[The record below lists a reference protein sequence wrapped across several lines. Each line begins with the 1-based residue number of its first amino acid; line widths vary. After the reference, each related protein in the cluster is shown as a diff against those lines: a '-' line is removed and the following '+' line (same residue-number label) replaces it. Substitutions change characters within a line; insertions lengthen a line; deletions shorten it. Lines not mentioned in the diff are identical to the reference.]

1 MLICETARLIVRKFT
16 LDDAPFI
23 MSLLNSPTWMQY
35 LGDRNIHTVADAAQ
49 YLTNG
54 PLASY
59 AQRGFGLFLVALKD
73 SGAPIGM
80 SGLIKRDGLED
91 VDVGFAL
98 LPEYTGQGYAY
109 EATKAVLD
117 YGYNTLQLPR
127 IVAIARADNK
137 HSLALLEK
145 LGLKFSDTIVLTG
158 IEHPLSLFK

>member
-1 MLICETARLIVRKFT
+1 MLICETERLIVRKFT

-23 MSLLNSPTWMQY
+23 MTLLNSPTWIQF
-35 LGDRNIHTVADAAQ
+35 LGDRNIQTEADAQQ
-49 YLTNG
+49 YLING

-59 AQRGFGLFLVALKD
+59 SLRGFGLFLVALKD
-73 SGAPIGM
+73 TNTPIGM
-80 SGLIKRDGLED
+80 SGLIKRDGLEH

-117 YGYNTLQLPR
+117 YGYNILHLPH

-145 LGLKFSDTIVLTG
+145 LGLKFSDTIMLAG

>member
-1 MLICETARLIVRKFT
+1 MLICETERLIVRKFT

-23 MSLLNSPTWMQY
+23 MTLLNSPNWIEF
-35 LGDRNIHTVADAAQ
+35 LGDRNIHTVADAAL
-49 YLTNG
+49 YLSNG

-59 AQRGFGLFLVALKD
+59 TQREFGLYLVALKD
-73 SGAPIGM
+73 TNVPIGM
-80 SGLIKRDGLED
+80 SGLIKRDGLEH

-117 YGYNTLQLPR
+117 YGYNTLRLPH

-137 HSLALLEK
+137 NSVALLEK
-145 LGLKFSDTIVLTG
+145 LGMKFSDNIMLLG
-158 IEHPLSLFK
+158 IEHPLCLFK

>member
-1 MLICETARLIVRKFT
+1 MLICETERLIVRKFAI
-16 LDDAPFI
+16 DDAPFI
-23 MSLLNSPTWMQY
+23 MALLNSPNWIEF
-35 LGDRNIHTVADAAQ
+35 LGDRNIHTEADAQ
-49 YLTNG
+49 LYLSNG

-59 AQRGFGLFLVALKD
+59 AMRGFGLYLVALKD
-73 SGAPIGM
+73 TGVPIGM

-117 YGYNTLQLPR
+117 YGYTTLHLPH

-137 HSLALLEK
+137 NSVALLEK
-145 LGLKFSDTIVLTG
+145 LGMKFSDNVMLTG
-158 IEHPLSLFK
+158 IEHPLCLFR

>member
-16 LDDAPFI
+16 IDDAQFI
-23 MSLLNSPTWMQY
+23 CSLLNSPTWIQF
-35 LGDRNIHTVADAAQ
+35 LGDRNIQTVADAQQ

-59 AQRGFGLFLVALKD
+59 ALRGFGLYLVAMKD
-73 SGAPIGM
+73 SGVPIGM
-80 SGLIKRDGLED
+80 SGLIKRDGLEY

-98 LPEYTGQGYAY
+98 LPEYMGQGYAY
-109 EATKAVLD
+109 EATKAVMD
-117 YGYNTLQLPR
+117 YGYNTLQLPH

-137 HSLALLEK
+137 NSLALLAK
-145 LGLKFSDTIVLTG
+145 LGLKFSETVMLAG

>member
-1 MLICETARLIVRKFT
+1 MLICETARLIVRRFT

-23 MSLLNSPTWMQY
+23 IALLNSPTWIEF
-35 LGDRNIHTVADAAQ
+35 LGDRNIHTEADAQ
-49 YLTNG
+49 LYLTNG

-59 AQRGFGLFLVALKD
+59 ALRGFGLFLVALKE
-73 SGAPIGM
+73 SNTPIGM
-80 SGLIKRDGLED
+80 SGLIKREGLEH

-117 YGYNTLQLPR
+117 YGYNTLHLPH

-137 HSLALLEK
+137 HSLTLLEK
-145 LGLKFSDTIVLTG
+145 LGLKFADTIRLAG
-158 IEHPLSLFK
+158 IDHDLSLFK